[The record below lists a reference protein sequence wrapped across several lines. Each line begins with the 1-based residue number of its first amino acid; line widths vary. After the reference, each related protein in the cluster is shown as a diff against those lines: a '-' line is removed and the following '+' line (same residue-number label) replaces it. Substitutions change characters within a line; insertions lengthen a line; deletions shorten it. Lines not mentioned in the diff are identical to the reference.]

1 LAKLKDTDFLYI
13 STHLRSLENRLLSRE
28 RMERMLEARTDE
40 DAARV
45 LSECGYTG
53 LEKLS
58 SESLSRSLSQAR
70 AETFSELASF
80 SPNRDIV
87 DVFRIKYDYHNAK
100 ALIKCAHSGR
110 SAQNMLMDAG
120 RYTPEEMTA
129 AVLQSE
135 TGSLSS
141 ALSRAI
147 EAASEVL
154 STTGDPQRAD
164 FLLDSACY
172 QEMLATAKSS
182 GSSFL
187 QSYVRLQID
196 AANLKSAVRGLR
208 MKKSVDFLKKVLLSG
223 GNVSVESISGVYTT
237 GGNLETVFSG
247 RLQEA
252 AVLGDEAVKGGRQ
265 TAFEKACDNA
275 LNTYLQESRMVPF
288 GDSVLI
294 AFAAAKENEITAARI
309 IMSGRMAGV
318 STEAIRERL
327 RDAYV

>member
-13 STHLRSLENRLLSRE
+13 STHLRSLENRLLNRE

-53 LEKLS
+53 LEKLTG
-58 SESLSRSLSQAR
+58 EALSRSLSQAR

-100 ALIKCAHSGR
+100 ALIKCAKSGR
-110 SAQNMLMDAG
+110 SAQSMLMEAG
-120 RYTPEEMTA
+120 RYSPEELTA

-135 TGSLSS
+135 TGPLSS
-141 ALSRAI
+141 AFAEAI
-147 EAASEVL
+147 GAASEVL
-154 STTGDPQRAD
+154 SATGDPQRAD
-164 FLLDSACY
+164 FLLDRACY
-172 QEMLATAKSS
+172 QEMLATAKRS

-187 QSYVRLQID
+187 QNYVALQID
-196 AANLKSAVRGLR
+196 ATNLKSAVRSLR

-223 GNVSVESISGVYTT
+223 GNVSSESIVSVYTT

-252 AVLGDEAVKGGRQ
+252 AALGDEAVKGGRQ

-275 LNTYLQESRMVPF
+275 LNAYLQESRMVPF

-309 IMSGRMAGV
+309 IMSSRMAGV
-318 STEAIRERL
+318 PTEAIRERL